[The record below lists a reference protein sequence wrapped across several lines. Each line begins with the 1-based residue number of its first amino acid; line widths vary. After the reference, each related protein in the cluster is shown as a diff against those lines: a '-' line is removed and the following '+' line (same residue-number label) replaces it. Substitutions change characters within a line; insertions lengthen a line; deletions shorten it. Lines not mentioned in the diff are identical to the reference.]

1 MSFFDIKEIN
11 RHNKE
16 DSCWIIC
23 NKKVYDITELIEK
36 HPGGKSCL
44 LKKGGGNIDCLKD
57 YNFHSKKGKKE
68 WEKYFIGNIKNVRER
83 KRCIIM

>member
-44 LKKGGGNIDCLKD
+44 L
-57 YNFHSKKGKKE
+57 
-68 WEKYFIGNIKNVRER
+68 EKYFIGNIKNVRER